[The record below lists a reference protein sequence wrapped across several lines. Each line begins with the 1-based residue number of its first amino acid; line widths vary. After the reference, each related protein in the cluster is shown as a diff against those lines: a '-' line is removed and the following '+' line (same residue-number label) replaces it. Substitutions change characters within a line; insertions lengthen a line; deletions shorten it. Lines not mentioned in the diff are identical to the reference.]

1 MKINKEIVVVTKNI
15 EDVESILFNM
25 QSTLTVAA
33 KRNCVNAPGL
43 EDTKIK
49 VVFINRGGAD
59 EVNEIKRDF
68 SLLYGLYDGNED
80 EVNEIEF
87 QLKQIVFK
95 VKTWHE
101 MFANASDVSIV
112 FDYVIVPFYT
122 EKTDLVKIIK
132 EDDIENIAVLV
143 DVMYDSA
150 DHSLDIRGAEYLCS
164 ELGECAL
171 SYMRYDNYGTML
183 DAINSKK
190 DLFRREHVMGTNIY
204 KPLQDRIYNLL
215 NIGK

>member
-49 VVFINRGGAD
+49 VVFINRGGA
-59 EVNEIKRDF
+59 
-68 SLLYGLYDGNED
+68 D